1 MTNLISEFTADYPQ
15 NPVLLYMITNQ
26 QGGTANPLSVNEYI
40 NTVWPTDLFPKV
52 EILKKDYGELPYVK
66 RQFLLEDYQK
76 ENDWVKL
83 VGTDFY
89 TLSEEKRQFLTQ
101 TAGIIKFE
109 KKIDIKKFY
118 DTGIY

>member
-26 QGGTANPLSVNEYI
+26 QDGTANSLSVNEYI

-76 ENDWVKL
+76 EDDWVKL
-83 VGTDFY
+83 VGTGFY